1 MLYLLNRGDL
11 SFCVTVVTFRGYR
24 SFCLCKTITAQGG
37 LFVVVISYPLIF
49 FQHSQLKC
57 SLFHP
62 DRKNTYVLF
71 KITSFTFFF
80 LLIFFHFHCVF
91 TANLYFGR
99 LFLQRGAQ
107 CYKTIDFYQ
116 VPGLTFFMMPTPRRS
131 ECERGANFTFF
142 KKVFLFFIL
151 FSCWLSGCSNVADLH
166 QITAFGSRQ
175 GEFIGPT
182 GRVSGRC
189 FY

>member
-1 MLYLLNRGDL
+1 MLYPLNRDCL

-24 SFCLCKTITAQGG
+24 SFRLCKTITSQGRP
-37 LFVVVISYPLIF
+37 FVVAILCPLIF
-49 FQHSQLKC
+49 FQHSQLKWP
-57 SLFHP
+57 LFHP

-71 KITSFTFFF
+71 NFTFFTFFF

-99 LFLQRGAQ
+99 LFLQRGAR
-107 CYKTIDFYQ
+107 CYKTLLFYQ

-142 KKVFLFFIL
+142 KKVFLFLLL
-151 FSCWLSGCSNVADLH
+151 FSCWLSGWSNVADLH

-175 GEFIGPT
+175 GEFIGPA
-182 GRVSGRC
+182 GVVSGRC

>member
-1 MLYLLNRGDL
+1 MSSYFFSTL
-11 SFCVTVVTFRGYR
+11 SAKMATFSSG
-24 SFCLCKTITAQGG
+24 SKKHICFAQ
-37 LFVVVISYPLIF
+37 LHF
-49 FQHSQLKC
+49 FH
-57 SLFHP
+57 
-62 DRKNTYVLF
+62 
-71 KITSFTFFF
+71 FFF

-142 KKVFLFFIL
+142 KKVFLFLLL
-151 FSCWLSGCSNVADLH
+151 FSCWLSGWSNVADLH

-175 GEFIGPT
+175 GEFIGPP
-182 GRVSGRC
+182 GGVSGRC

>member
-1 MLYLLNRGDL
+1 MLSSLNRGYL
-11 SFCVTVVTFRGYR
+11 SFCVPIFTFRGYR
-24 SFCLCKTITAQGG
+24 SFRLSKTMGSQSES
-37 LFVVVISYPLIF
+37 FVVAILCPLIF
-49 FQHSQLKC
+49 FQHSQLKWP
-57 SLFHP
+57 LFHP

-71 KITSFTFFF
+71 NFTFFTFFF

-131 ECERGANFTFF
+131 ECERGANYTFS
-142 KKVFLFFIL
+142 KNVFLFL
-151 FSCWLSGCSNVADLH
+151 
-166 QITAFGSRQ
+166 
-175 GEFIGPT
+175 
-182 GRVSGRC
+182 VSFAGLTFWVVQC
-189 FY
+189 G